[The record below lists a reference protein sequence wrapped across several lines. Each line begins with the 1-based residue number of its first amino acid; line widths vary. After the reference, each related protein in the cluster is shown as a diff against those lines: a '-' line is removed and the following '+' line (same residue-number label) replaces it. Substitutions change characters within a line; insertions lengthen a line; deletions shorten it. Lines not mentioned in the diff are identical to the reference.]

1 MSEKIVNSETTDLE
15 TNVDLG
21 IALNSGNQNKSV
33 SDMTEEEKHIAMSKG
48 ADIENKDYIDGFSYG
63 VANFRIISR

>member
-1 MSEKIVNSETTDLE
+1 MSKKILNSETTELE

-21 IALNSGNQNKSV
+21 IALNSGNADKSI
-33 SDMTEEEKHIAMSKG
+33 SDMSEEEKQIAKSRG
-48 ADIENKDYIDGFSYG
+48 ADIDNKDKVDGFSYG